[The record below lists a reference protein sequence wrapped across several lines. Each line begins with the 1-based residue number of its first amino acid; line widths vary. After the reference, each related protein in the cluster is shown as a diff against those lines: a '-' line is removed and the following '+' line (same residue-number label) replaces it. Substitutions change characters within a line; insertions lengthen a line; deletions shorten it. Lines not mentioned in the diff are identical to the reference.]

1 LVRVKHRYVLV
12 ESAAEAGGTGAAL
25 QAELLRQMGGMLYPR
40 ANPKVLDV
48 GGRLVIRCS
57 LDGLGS
63 LIVALSMIKA
73 MDGRPAAFYTIRTSG
88 TLRALLSKEAG
99 HGGAV

>member
-1 LVRVKHRYVLV
+1 MVRVKHRYVLV
-12 ESAAEAGGTGAAL
+12 ESTDNAGSAAAL
-25 QAELLRQMGGMLYPR
+25 QTELLRQMGSMLYPM
-40 ANPKVLDV
+40 ANPRVLDV

-63 LIVALSMIKA
+63 LIVALSMIKS

-88 TLRALLSKEAG
+88 TLRALLSKETD
-99 HGGAV
+99 HGGV